1 MRKARYWEKAFTT
14 ILLLSMVCWT
24 SADIPHNPDLA
35 TTTDLKRLRKERN
48 EARKELRKARKRNR
62 MSV

>member
-24 SADIPHNPDLA
+24 SADIPHNPDLT
-35 TTTDLKRLRKERN
+35 TTTDPE
-48 EARKELRKARKRNR
+48 ETEEGEE
-62 MSV
+62 